1 MSSSSQAALADTPM
15 RLPQLDYLRGMAVLL
30 VLGRHFDPLPTDLGW
45 AARPFEAWFRCGWVG
60 VDLFFVLSGFLVSGL
75 LMAEY
80 RSSGRV
86 RVGRFLLRRG
96 FKIYPAFYILLAVT
110 ALLAVARGR
119 VPAAVPFLC
128 EALYVQNYGQ
138 AVWQHTWT
146 LAVEEHFYLTLGLVA
161 MIMAALPAFR
171 RPRILIGACVIGM
184 SGVLAARVLTWELG
198 IRDPGWYYTTH
209 LRFDAFL
216 AGVLLSY
223 VYQYHREA
231 MVRRVGGCRVWVAL
245 GGLALVSP
253 CLAYD
258 VAHPAMLTVGF
269 SALYLGFS
277 LVLLAAL
284 SGTRDSRPT
293 GGLGL
298 VLAPLAFVG
307 FHSYS
312 IYLWHVP
319 IRRWLSPAVNRLAG
333 GPLPGPWELA
343 LYLVGSVVVGYIMA
357 KLVELPFL
365 RIRERYFPS
374 AVQRRV
380 IVGTAEP
387 ASAPAPVHR
396 SVSESAVSPA
406 LEVV

>member
-1 MSSSSQAALADTPM
+1 M

-45 AARPFEAWFRCGWVG
+45 AARPFEAWLRCGWVG

-75 LMAEY
+75 LMSEY
-80 RSSGRV
+80 RSSGGV

-110 ALLAVARGR
+110 ALFSVARGR
-119 VPAAVPFLC
+119 TPAAIPFLC

-161 MIMAALPAFR
+161 AIMAAIPAFR
-171 RPRILIGACVIGM
+171 RPQVLVGGCVVGMGGALV
-184 SGVLAARVLTWELG
+184 ARVLTWELG
-198 IRDPGWYYTTH
+198 NRDPGWYYSTH

-223 VYQYHREA
+223 LYQYHRESV
-231 MVRRVGGCRVWVAL
+231 VRRVGGCRVWVAL

-269 SALYLGFS
+269 TALYLGFA

-284 SGTRDSRPT
+284 TGTHDRRRSGR
-293 GGLGL
+293 LGL
-298 VLAPLAFVG
+298 IFAPLALIG

-312 IYLWHVP
+312 IYLWHIP

-343 LYLVGSVVVGYIMA
+343 LYLAGSVVVGYLMA

-365 RIRERYFPS
+365 QIRDRYFPS
-374 AVQRRV
+374 TVQGPL
-380 IVGTAEP
+380 IVEKAKP
-387 ASAPAPVHR
+387 AAPPTPARHSA
-396 SVSESAVSPA
+396 SVAMASPA
-406 LEVV
+406 LEVG

>member
-1 MSSSSQAALADTPM
+1 M

-45 AARPFEAWFRCGWVG
+45 AARPFEAWLRCGWVG

-75 LMAEY
+75 LMSEY
-80 RSSGRV
+80 RSSGGV

-110 ALLAVARGR
+110 ALFSVARGR
-119 VPAAVPFLC
+119 SPAAIPFLC

-161 MIMAALPAFR
+161 VIMAAIPAFR
-171 RPRILIGACVIGM
+171 RPQVLVGGCVVGMGGALV
-184 SGVLAARVLTWELG
+184 ARVLTWELG
-198 IRDPGWYYTTH
+198 NRDPGWYCSTH

-223 VYQYHREA
+223 LYQYHRQA
-231 MVRRVGGCRVWVAL
+231 LVRQVRGYRIWVAL

-258 VAHPAMLTVGF
+258 VAHPAMLTIGF
-269 SALYLGFS
+269 TALYLGFA
-277 LVLLAAL
+277 LILLAAL
-284 SGTRDSRPT
+284 TGTQNPGISVR
-293 GGLGL
+293 LGL
-298 VLAPLAFVG
+298 VSTPLALIG

-312 IYLWHVP
+312 IYLWHIP

-333 GPLPGPWELA
+333 GPLPGAWELG
-343 LYLVGSVVVGYIMA
+343 LYLVGSVFVGYSMA

-365 RIRERYFPS
+365 RIRDRYFPS
-374 AVQRRV
+374 TVQGPL
-380 IVGTAEP
+380 IVEKAKP
-387 ASAPAPVHR
+387 AAPPTPARHSA
-396 SVSESAVSPA
+396 SVAMVSPA
-406 LEVV
+406 LEVG